1 MPVQGGV
8 YGGSRQRVLP
18 VTGAGGR
25 AGGSLAN
32 CCSARL
38 GQRRSLQQRGQCSQQ
53 LSGGGPLLWPL
64 RDAAVVEVHHLQKG
78 EGKAEEDTGEVQG

>member
-1 MPVQGGV
+1 MVGQGRGCCLSL
-8 YGGSRQRVLP
+8 GR
-18 VTGAGGR
+18 AGGR
-25 AGGSLAN
+25 AGGSLAK

-38 GQRRSLQQRGQCSQQ
+38 GQRRSLQQRGQRSQQ

-64 RDAAVVEVHHLQKG
+64 RDAAVVEVDHLQKG